1 MATTSSMVSVSQ
13 EGWTEVESASGA
25 NRIVTIELL
34 RGKNMRFASDDAVA
48 NIPAGYTGQEFV
60 TLANPVA
67 TVLVENGE
75 KLFAKCPYPN
85 ALLSVWGRDET

>member
-1 MATTSSMVSVSQ
+1 MKSISV
-13 EGWTEVESASGA
+13 EGWTEVADATSAA
-25 NRIVTIELL
+25 QLVTVELL

-67 TVLVENGE
+67 TIYVDTGE
-75 KLFAKCPYPN
+75 KLFARCPYPN
-85 ALLSVWGRDET
+85 ARLAVWMRAA